1 MAEVSASAAQ
11 ARSRTASAR
20 RVAGPDGSS
29 SLTRARLGLGLLL
42 RRTYR
47 FRRRRV
53 CEHANRP
60 ARRSPHHQSESQPC
74 GTAVPPVS
82 WRLQLAI
89 GHQRHV
95 GGADRRLLRLPGVAI
110 DPPAEPALVVDRR
123 DRRVL
128 RRRAGPARELGDL
141 HGVRF
146 PRRAFP
152 AVVAVLQ
159 RLATTGADALV
170 PRGIREL
177 LRADRARPSRD
188 PSAVHRAAN
197 PSQQLARSAPAR
209 GRLHQPDSLR
219 DFH

>member
-1 MAEVSASAAQ
+1 MAEVSASAAH

-29 SLTRARLGLGLLL
+29 SLTRARLGWGCFSAALIV
-42 RRTYR
+42 
-47 FRRRRV
+47 FAAV
-53 CEHANRP
+53 ACANMQIRP

-82 WRLQLAI
+82 GHLQLAI

-95 GGADRRLLRLPGVAI
+95 GGADRRLLRLSGVAI
-110 DPPAEPALVVDRR
+110 VPPAEPALVADRR

-128 RRRAGPARELGDL
+128 RRRAGPARELGYL

-146 PRRAFP
+146 PRRTFS
-152 AVVAVLQ
+152 AVVGVLQ
-159 RLATTGADALV
+159 RLATAGADALV

-197 PSQQLARSAPAR
+197 PSQQLA
-209 GRLHQPDSLR
+209 
-219 DFH
+219 